1 MEKILI
7 THTLGI
13 RCEVIDIW
21 CEVVGRSGYFLDHY
35 LFCNVRYVEHAKK
48 V

>member
-7 THTLGI
+7 AHTLGI

-21 CEVVGRSGYFLDHY
+21 HVVVGRSGCFLVHY
-35 LFCNVRYVEHAKK
+35 LSCNVRYVEHAEK